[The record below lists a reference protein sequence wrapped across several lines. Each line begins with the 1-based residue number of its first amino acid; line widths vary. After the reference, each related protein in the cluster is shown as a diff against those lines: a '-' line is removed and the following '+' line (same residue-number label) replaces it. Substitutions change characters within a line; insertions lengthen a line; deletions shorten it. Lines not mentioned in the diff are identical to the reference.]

1 MAKSNPKRYHK
12 LCASQKARLTENGVT
27 EKAYDKYR
35 SRQMAS
41 NRQTRLEEQDLELI
55 SFDNEIK
62 KLMQTTPKL
71 NKGGSIKAYMMSGG
85 MANKRNHMYPG
96 GGYVSDK
103 LKGK

>member
-1 MAKSNPKRYHK
+1 MAKANPQRYHK
-12 LCASQKARLTENGVT
+12 LTAGQKAQLTEQGVT
-27 EKAYDKYR
+27 EKKYDAYR

-41 NRQTRLEEQDLELI
+41 NRQTRLEEQDLELV
-55 SFDNEIK
+55 SFDNEIR

-85 MANKRNHMYPG
+85 MANKRTHMYPG
-96 GGYVSDK
+96 GGYVTDK